1 MGFRKPTPE
10 EQRSIKEDESKNMKG
25 NEPTKRDVFRQLKKR
40 YVHGDICPY
49 DDLYESE
56 KDYDKVMVAHMP
68 WILKMQDLVLQN
80 YSIESWK
87 EDKGQH
93 KY

>member
-1 MGFRKPTPE
+1 
-10 EQRSIKEDESKNMKG
+10 MKG

-56 KDYDKVMVAHMP
+56 KDYDKAFHYYTKAMNNGLLKSRIKVADMY
-68 WILKMQDLVLQN
+68 KNGYGVEQDMDKYVEL
-80 YSIESWK
+80 IE
-87 EDKGQH
+87 E
-93 KY
+93 